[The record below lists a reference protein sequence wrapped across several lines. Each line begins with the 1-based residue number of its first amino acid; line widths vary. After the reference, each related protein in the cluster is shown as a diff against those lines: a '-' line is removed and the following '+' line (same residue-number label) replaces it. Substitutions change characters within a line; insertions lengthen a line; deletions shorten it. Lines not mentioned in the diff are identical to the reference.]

1 MLKKGLVWRVGDG
14 SSIRIW
20 EDDWLPRDELRRL
33 FTPRGA
39 SLLSRVEE
47 LIDPTTGTWDEVLV
61 RETFWEVDA
70 DCILC
75 LLVHEGMNDLVA
87 CHYNKN
93 GQFSVRSAYK
103 VHVADSK
110 RNSERRGEG
119 SSSSVT
125 SRGHDYLWKQLWK
138 LNCPKKMVHFLWRM
152 GQ

>member
-1 MLKKGLVWRVGDG
+1 MQATPKRNMSYTWRSILSGLSVLKKGLVWRVGDG

-87 CHYNKN
+87 
-93 GQFSVRSAYK
+93 
-103 VHVADSK
+103 
-110 RNSERRGEG
+110 
-119 SSSSVT
+119 
-125 SRGHDYLWKQLWK
+125 
-138 LNCPKKMVHFLWRM
+138 
-152 GQ
+152 